1 MGKYVIILEFSV
13 ITIEF
18 RKWIVQSSG
27 FNLYSEYLLAITKGA
42 RALNQMIMRYLLLA
56 GILTILVGTMM
67 AQDRGYTE
75 VNGQYFKYMVDE
87 CGDTLIVADLDD
99 ISISSLR
106 TFDNDDDYRRYRR
119 YRQYAIKVY
128 PYAVQAIR
136 IFRETEY
143 ATNNL
148 SKRESKRYIR
158 RLQRELK
165 DEFAD
170 PLKNLSKT
178 QGYILIKMIERE
190 LDTPLFE
197 LVKNLRGGVTAT
209 YWNTMGKL
217 FGHRIKDG
225 YIDGEDRILDAVL
238 DDFDVSYDM
247 PMTTG
252 G

>member
-1 MGKYVIILEFSV
+1 MAFYVLRNTYE
-13 ITIEF
+13 
-18 RKWIVQSSG
+18 
-27 FNLYSEYLLAITKGA
+27 
-42 RALNQMIMRYLLLA
+42 IMRYLLFCTTMLLA
-56 GILTILVGTMM
+56 LGVAS
-67 AQDRGYTE
+67 AQTTGYTQ
-75 VNGQYFKYMVDE
+75 VNGQYFKYMVDD

-128 PYAVQAIR
+128 PYAAQAIR

-143 ATNNL
+143 AINNL

-178 QGYILIKMIERE
+178 QGLILIKMIERE
-190 LDTPLFE
+190 LDQPLFE
-197 LVKNLRGGVTAT
+197 LIKNLRGGVTAS

-225 YIDGEDRILDAVL
+225 YIEGEDRIMDAVL
-238 DDFDVSYDM
+238 DDFDVSYDV
-247 PMTTG
+247 PISSG

>member
-1 MGKYVIILEFSV
+1 MRHLLFTTVMLLILGTTSAQNTGT
-13 ITIEF
+13 TI
-18 RKWIVQSSG
+18 
-27 FNLYSEYLLAITKGA
+27 
-42 RALNQMIMRYLLLA
+42 
-56 GILTILVGTMM
+56 
-67 AQDRGYTE
+67 
-75 VNGQYFKYMVDE
+75 VNGQYYKYMVDD
-87 CGDTLIVADLDD
+87 CGDTLIVADLND

-128 PYAVQAIR
+128 PYAAQAIR

-178 QGYILIKMIERE
+178 QGYIMIKMIERE
-190 LDTPLFE
+190 LDTPLFD
-197 LVKNLRGGVTAT
+197 LIKNLRGGITAT

-238 DDFDVSYDM
+238 DDFDVSYDL
-247 PMTTG
+247 PANAG

>member
-1 MGKYVIILEFSV
+1 
-13 ITIEF
+13 
-18 RKWIVQSSG
+18 
-27 FNLYSEYLLAITKGA
+27 
-42 RALNQMIMRYLLLA
+42 MRYLLLS
-56 GILTILVGTMM
+56 GILTLVIGTMA
-67 AQDRGYTE
+67 AQDTGYTQ

-128 PYAVQAIR
+128 PYATQAIR

-197 LVKNLRGGVTAT
+197 LIKNLRGGVTAT

-217 FGHRIKDG
+217 FGHRIRDG

-238 DDFDVSYDM
+238 DDFDVSYDV
-247 PMTTG
+247 PITSG

>member
-1 MGKYVIILEFSV
+1 
-13 ITIEF
+13 
-18 RKWIVQSSG
+18 
-27 FNLYSEYLLAITKGA
+27 
-42 RALNQMIMRYLLLA
+42 MRYLLL
-56 GILTILVGTMM
+56 GSILFWTMTALV
-67 AQDRGYTE
+67 AQTTGYTK
-75 VNGQYFKYMVDE
+75 VNGNYYKYMVDD
-87 CGDTLIVADLDD
+87 CGDTLIVANLDD

-128 PYAVQAIR
+128 PYAAQAIR

-178 QGYILIKMIERE
+178 QGYIMIKMIERE

-197 LVKNLRGGVTAT
+197 LIKGLRGGVTAT

-225 YIDGEDRILDAVL
+225 YIEGEDRILDAVL
-238 DDFDVSYDM
+238 DDFDVSYDV
-247 PMTTG
+247 PATTG

>member
-1 MGKYVIILEFSV
+1 
-13 ITIEF
+13 
-18 RKWIVQSSG
+18 
-27 FNLYSEYLLAITKGA
+27 
-42 RALNQMIMRYLLLA
+42 MRYLLL
-56 GILTILVGTMM
+56 GSILFWTMTALV
-67 AQDRGYTE
+67 AQTTGYTK
-75 VNGQYFKYMVDE
+75 VNGNYYKYMVDD
-87 CGDTLIVADLDD
+87 CGDTLIVANLDD

-128 PYAVQAIR
+128 PYAAQAIR

-178 QGYILIKMIERE
+178 QGYIMIKMIERE

-197 LVKNLRGGVTAT
+197 LIKGLRGGVTAT
-209 YWNTMGKL
+209 YWSTMGKL

-225 YIDGEDRILDAVL
+225 YIEGEDRILDAVL
-238 DDFDVSYDM
+238 DDFDVSYDV
-247 PMTTG
+247 PATTG

>member
-1 MGKYVIILEFSV
+1 MLATAEKPNIMKYIIL
-13 ITIEF
+13 
-18 RKWIVQSSG
+18 SSLMILFG
-27 FNLYSEYLLAITKGA
+27 ASLLA
-42 RALNQMIMRYLLLA
+42 QES
-56 GILTILVGTMM
+56 
-67 AQDRGYTE
+67 GYTK
-75 VNGQYFKYMVDE
+75 VNDQYYKYMIDD
-87 CGDTLIVADLDD
+87 CGDTLIVASLDG

-106 TFDNDDDYRRYRR
+106 EFENEDDYRRYRR

-143 ATNNL
+143 ALNNL

-165 DEFAD
+165 DDFAD

-178 QGYILIKMIERE
+178 QGFILIKMIERE
-190 LDTPLFE
+190 LDTPMFE
-197 LVKNLRGGVTAT
+197 LIKNLRGGITAS

-217 FGHRIKDG
+217 FGHSIKDG

-238 DDFDVSYDM
+238 DDFNVSYDM
-247 PMTTG
+247 PPAAAG
-252 G
+252 N

>member
-1 MGKYVIILEFSV
+1 
-13 ITIEF
+13 
-18 RKWIVQSSG
+18 
-27 FNLYSEYLLAITKGA
+27 
-42 RALNQMIMRYLLLA
+42 MRYLLLGSFLFWTMA
-56 GILTILVGTMM
+56 SLV
-67 AQDRGYTE
+67 AQTTGYTK
-75 VNGQYFKYMVDE
+75 VNGNYYKYMVDD
-87 CGDTLIVADLDD
+87 CGDTLIVANLDD

-178 QGYILIKMIERE
+178 QGYIMIKMIERE

-197 LVKNLRGGVTAT
+197 LIKGLRGGVTAT

-225 YIDGEDRILDAVL
+225 YIEGEDRILDAVL
-238 DDFDVSYDM
+238 DDFDVSYDV
-247 PMTTG
+247 PVTSG

>member
-1 MGKYVIILEFSV
+1 MVSV
-13 ITIEF
+13 SNY
-18 RKWIVQSSG
+18 K
-27 FNLYSEYLLAITKGA
+27 
-42 RALNQMIMRYLLLA
+42 IMRYLLL
-56 GILTILVGTMM
+56 GSILFWTMTALV
-67 AQDRGYTE
+67 AQSTGYTK
-75 VNGQYFKYMVDE
+75 VNGNYYKYMVDD
-87 CGDTLIVADLDD
+87 CGDTLIVANLDD

-128 PYAVQAIR
+128 PYAAQAIR

-178 QGYILIKMIERE
+178 QGYIMIKMIERE

-197 LVKNLRGGVTAT
+197 LIKGLRGGVTAT

-225 YIDGEDRILDAVL
+225 YIEGEDRILDAVL
-238 DDFDVSYDM
+238 DDFDVSYDV
-247 PMTTG
+247 PVTSEG
-252 G
+252 N